1 MSRQR
6 ANGEGTVYKRA
17 DGRWEAAGYL
27 TTTDGRSRR
36 VRVYG
41 NTRKEAMDK
50 LIGKIAASRRGVPVA
65 TDASVTV
72 AAYVTAWLAGVAVHK
87 LRPTTYATYDRYV
100 RTFIVPGLGHKRLA
114 ALTPK
119 DVRTWLQDTASVC
132 QCCARGWDA
141 QRDPDARHKA
151 SRPRCC
157 SVGNCCGKRISLGTQ
172 RYLRCILSAALA
184 HAVREDELPRNA
196 ASAVR
201 LGEVRPNFQPFTA
214 GEARAFL
221 KVAKNSRLGPLY
233 ELALRTGLRR
243 GELLGLRW
251 ADLDLVAGDLHV
263 RQTLQRDPATRALVG
278 YPPKSASSRR
288 RIALPAACAASLRAH
303 RSRQHA
309 QRQTAGEGWQDHDLV
324 FTRPD
329 GRPLDG
335 STVHRLF
342 GDLCGIAGVRR
353 IRFHDLRHSCATLLL
368 EQGVDLVTIK
378 ELLGHSQI
386 HVTANVYAHV
396 RPRLQRNAIE
406 AMDAVLAERD
416 DGGGTAT

>member
-1 MSRQR
+1 MARQR

-17 DGRWEAAGYL
+17 DGRWEAAGYV

-41 NTRKEAMDK
+41 ATRKEAMDK
-50 LIGKIAASRRGVPVA
+50 LFGKIAASRRGVPVA
-65 TDASVTV
+65 TDPTVTV

-119 DVRTWLQDTASVC
+119 DVRAWLQDTALVC

-141 QRDPDARHKA
+141 RRDPEARHKT
-151 SRPRCC
+151 SRPHCC
-157 SVGNCCGKRISLGTQ
+157 SVGRCCGKRISLGTQ

-201 LGEVRPNFQPFTA
+201 LGEVRPSFEPFTA
-214 GEARAFL
+214 SEARAFL
-221 KVAKNSRLGPLY
+221 KVAKNARLGPLY

-243 GELLGLRW
+243 GEVLGLRW
-251 ADLDLVAGDLHV
+251 SDLDLAAGDLHV
-263 RQTLQRDPATRALVG
+263 RQTLQRDPATGTLVG
-278 YPPKSASSRR
+278 FAPKTASSRR
-288 RIALPAACAASLRAH
+288 RIALPAACVTSLKAH
-303 RSRQHA
+303 RLRQDA
-309 QRQTAGEGWQDHDLV
+309 ERATAGATWQDHDLV

-335 STVHRLF
+335 SSVHRLF
-342 GDLCGIAGVRR
+342 GELCAIAGVRR
-353 IRFHDLRHSCATLLL
+353 VRFHDLRHSCATLLL

-396 RPRLQRNAIE
+396 RPRLQRSAID
-406 AMDAVLAERD
+406 AMDAILTDQD
-416 DGGGTAT
+416 DATTT